1 MKPLFLIPILLFFSS
16 CVKTQT
22 ISNNN
27 KELNFT
33 QVWVWEYKN
42 ELKGVEEPGHHGE
55 MVVYFNPELNYW
67 LFNFE
72 SFGTSGEM
80 FEWVLGKPDGTYI
93 ILAKDESGKSIFWEE
108 KLRFEN
114 VKKIPSYY
122 KLMHEKEVFNENDYG
137 YEKLTGKAYQIHYE
151 KTEEKGKVYL
161 TEYPYDFLPLYYF
174 NQLNLE
180 AKLPIHFPLDLPE
193 NSLILKEETRT
204 PKGNI
209 QFKLKMISHTEHYI
223 FLNEKFE

>member
-1 MKPLFLIPILLFFSS
+1 MKPLFFLPILLFFSS
-16 CVKTQT
+16 CTKSQVINGDNT
-22 ISNNN
+22 
-27 KELNFT
+27 ELHFT

-42 ELKGVEEPGHHGE
+42 ELKGVEEPGYQGE
-55 MVVYFNPELNYW
+55 IVVYFHPELNYW

-93 ILAKDESGKSIFWEE
+93 IHAKDESGKSIFWEE
-108 KLRFEN
+108 KLEFEN
-114 VKKIPSYY
+114 LKKIPSYY
-122 KLMHEKEVFNENDYG
+122 KPSRDKEVFNQNDLG

-161 TEYPYDFLPLYYF
+161 TKYPQNFLPLYYF

-193 NSLILKEETRT
+193 DVLMLKEETTT
-204 PKGNI
+204 PNGEMLMS
-209 QFKLKMISHTEHYI
+209 LKMISNTEYYI
-223 FLNEKFE
+223 YLK